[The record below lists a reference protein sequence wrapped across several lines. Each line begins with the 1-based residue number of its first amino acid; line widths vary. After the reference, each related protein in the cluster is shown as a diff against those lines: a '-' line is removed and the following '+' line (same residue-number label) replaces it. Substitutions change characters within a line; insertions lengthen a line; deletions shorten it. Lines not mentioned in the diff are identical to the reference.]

1 MFEAE
6 PGTQGRGQAR
16 EILEICP
23 PCPLSEVL
31 LTSLLLG
38 TWLGVSLWDL
48 GVNAW
53 LQTLRKS
60 LLFPKFQFLN
70 WEIQLAVLL
79 FSH

>member
-6 PGTQGRGQAR
+6 PGAQGRGQAR
-16 EILEICP
+16 ERLEICP

-31 LTSLLLG
+31 LTSLLG
-38 TWLGVSLWDL
+38 TLLGVSLWDL

-60 LLFPKFQFLN
+60 LLFPKSQFLN
-70 WEIQLAVLL
+70 WEIQLAALL